1 MKLKGIQ
8 HQPFCFRYNSC
19 NEIVMGNN
27 SKITLFPQKKAK
39 NNHQNELK
47 SLVEEVKNLVS
58 LVASS
63 TTSATIVVPQ
73 HIDLEHKTKM
83 QKINQNTT
91 KDSSKFFA
99 RILPNLTSDMC
110 LEMNLLYKGFV
121 FFALSFTIIKWCL
134 YNKKM

>member
-1 MKLKGIQ
+1 M
-8 HQPFCFRYNSC
+8 
-19 NEIVMGNN
+19 
-27 SKITLFPQKKAK
+27 
-39 NNHQNELK
+39 
-47 SLVEEVKNLVS
+47 VEEVKNLVS